1 MQTQTVPAGGG
12 SETIP
17 LLVIVGPTA
26 SGKTRLSIDLA
37 RQFGGEIV
45 SADSMQ
51 IYRKMSVGT
60 AKPTPEEMG
69 EIPHHLID
77 FVEPGERFS
86 VAEYVELAR
95 KVIGEIHAR
104 GNLPIVV
111 GGTGLYISSLIDNV
125 EFAETGSSLEI
136 RQKYQ
141 DMAAREGNAAV
152 LEKLREV
159 DPETAASLHE
169 NNIGRVIRALE
180 LYELTGIPMS
190 RHKQLSRQH
199 PSPYRLCCLA
209 LDYRS
214 RQTLYDRI
222 NQRVSLMVEHGLLDE
237 VRELV
242 RSGYSATAAQAIGY
256 KELIPW
262 LEGEAPLEDCL
273 ERIRM
278 QSRRY
283 AKRQLTW
290 FRRDPR
296 IHWFYP
302 DDYPDYGELYKNIVD
317 YIEKSA
323 LLCYTKS

>member
-1 MQTQTVPAGGG
+1 MQLQTVPN
-12 SETIP
+12 EQEKIP
-17 LLVIVGPTA
+17 LLVIAGPTA
-26 SGKTRLSIDLA
+26 SGKTKLSIDLA
-37 RQFGGEIV
+37 KRFDGEIV

-51 IYRKMSVGT
+51 IYKKMTIGT
-60 AKPTPEEMG
+60 AKPTPEEMDG
-69 EIPHHLID
+69 IPHHLID
-77 FVEPGERFS
+77 FAEPGESFS

-95 KVIGEIHAR
+95 KVIAEIHAR
-104 GNLPIVV
+104 GKLPIVV

-136 RQKYQ
+136 REKYKK
-141 DMAAREGNAAV
+141 MAEEEGKAAV

-180 LYELTGIPMS
+180 LYELTGMPMS
-190 RHKQLSRQH
+190 RHKELSKRH
-199 PSPYRLCCLA
+199 PSPYQLCCLA

-222 NQRVSLMVEHGLLDE
+222 NLRVTRMVEEGLLE
-237 VRELV
+237 EARELMA
-242 RSGYSATAAQAIGY
+242 SGYSATAAQAIGY

-262 LEGEAPLEDCL
+262 LDGEAPLEDCL

-290 FRRDPR
+290 FRRDER
-296 IHWFYP
+296 IHWFFP
-302 DDYPDYGELYKNIVD
+302 DDYSDYDNLYKNVVD
-317 YIEKSA
+317 YIEKTA

>member
-1 MQTQTVPAGGG
+1 MQLQTV
-12 SETIP
+12 SNEQEKIP
-17 LLVIVGPTA
+17 LLVIAGPTA
-26 SGKTRLSIDLA
+26 SGKTKLSIDLA
-37 RQFGGEIV
+37 KQFDGEIV

-51 IYRKMSVGT
+51 IYKRMTIGT
-60 AKPTPEEMG
+60 AKPTPEEMEG
-69 EIPHHLID
+69 IPHHLID
-77 FVEPGERFS
+77 FVEPGESFS

-95 KVIGEIHAR
+95 KAIAEIHAR
-104 GNLPIVV
+104 GKLPIVV

-136 RQKYQ
+136 REKYKK
-141 DMAAREGNAAV
+141 MAEDQGKAAV

-159 DPETAASLHE
+159 DPETAATLHE

-180 LYELTGIPMS
+180 LYELTGIPIS
-190 RHKQLSRQH
+190 RHKELSRRN

-222 NQRVSLMVEHGLLDE
+222 NLRVTKMVENGLLDE
-237 VRELV
+237 VRDLV
-242 RSGYSATAAQAIGY
+242 QSGYSATAAQAIGY

-262 LEGEAPLEDCL
+262 MDGEATLEDCL

-290 FRRDPR
+290 FRRDER
-296 IHWFYP
+296 IHWFFP
-302 DDYPDYGELYKNIVD
+302 DDYSDYDILYKNPAVPF
-317 YIEKSA
+317 
-323 LLCYTKS
+323 